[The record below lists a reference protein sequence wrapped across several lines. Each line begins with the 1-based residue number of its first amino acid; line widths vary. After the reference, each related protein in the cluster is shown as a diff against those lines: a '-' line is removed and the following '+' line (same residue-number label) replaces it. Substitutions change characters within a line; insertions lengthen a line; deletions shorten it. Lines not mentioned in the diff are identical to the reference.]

1 MKVIK
6 LETWIVS
13 VPYKHVEVSSRVFRG
28 GVTDTIVKLT
38 ADSGLVGWGEC
49 TSGPDAAS
57 IEQAVKSAAPF
68 VVGRDAWHTEAIA
81 HDFFKTGLWDHRPT
95 TGNFAFA
102 GIDQALWDLCGKEC
116 GQPLHRLFGGPLRDT
131 IDYFHYLSQG
141 SPDELERQ
149 CADGV
154 GRGYHC
160 FYLKVG
166 IDAEAETEM
175 LAAVRR
181 TIGPH
186 RKIRID
192 ANQAWTVNEAVRLLT
207 RWDNQ
212 FGIDF
217 AEAPVAIEPVDAM
230 RELRARVPVALCANE
245 GLDTVGGCLRVIRS
259 RAADVL
265 CFSSYW
271 VGTLRRFQT
280 LCQFAH
286 FEGQLVCKHTHGELG
301 IAAAAG
307 QQMLLCI
314 PNAIDGAQQ
323 TAAMM
328 ADDILTR
335 PLPISEGPNW
345 PIDDQ
350 PGLGVDVD
358 EEKVRRYHEAYLRD
372 GQFLPYGKLVAD
384 R

>member
-1 MKVIK
+1 M
-6 LETWIVS
+6 
-13 VPYKHVEVSSRVFRG
+13 
-28 GVTDTIVKLT
+28 
-38 ADSGLVGWGEC
+38 
-49 TSGPDAAS
+49 
-57 IEQAVKSAAPF
+57 
-68 VVGRDAWHTEAIA
+68 
-81 HDFFKTGLWDHRPT
+81 

-102 GIDQALWDLCGKEC
+102 GIDQALWDLCGKQS
-116 GQPLHRLFGGPLRDT
+116 GQPLHRLFGGPLREQV
-131 IDYFHYLSQG
+131 DYFCYLSQG
-141 SPDELERQ
+141 TPEQLERQ
-149 CADGV
+149 SAEGV
-154 GRGYHC
+154 RRGYNC

-166 IDAEAETEM
+166 IDAGAETEM
-175 LAAVRR
+175 LAAIRR

-192 ANQAWTVNEAVRLLT
+192 ANQAWTVNQAARWLA
-207 RWDNQ
+207 RWDDR

-217 AEAPVAIEPVDAM
+217 AEAPVAIEPLDNM

-245 GLDTVGGCLRVIRS
+245 GLDTFGGCLRVIRA

-271 VGTLRRFQT
+271 VGSLRRFHT
-280 LCQFAH
+280 LCQIAH
-286 FEGQLVCKHTHGELG
+286 YEGQLVCKHTHGELG

-328 ADDILTR
+328 ADDILAR
-335 PLPISEGPNW
+335 PNPIGEGPTW
-345 PIDDQ
+345 PSDRE
-350 PGLGVDVD
+350 PGLGIEVD

-372 GQFLPYGKLVAD
+372 GQFLPYRTLP